1 MNIVKNLLLLVC
13 ALLISTGTGKVYGCT
28 SQCTK
33 RVFGCNTNRW
43 ALSGYVMEN
52 GKMSIIQYSN
62 AKNSITCRVCA
73 ILLNLPEIS
82 KGPLDDKN
90 ALDYY

>member
-1 MNIVKNLLLLVC
+1 MVAPRSVRKEYL
-13 ALLISTGTGKVYGCT
+13 
-28 SQCTK
+28 
-33 RVFGCNTNRW
+33 NRW

-62 AKNSITCRVCA
+62 AKKSITCRVYA

-82 KGPLDDKN
+82 KGPLDHKINQFNCANQANNTDSVQ
-90 ALDYY
+90 